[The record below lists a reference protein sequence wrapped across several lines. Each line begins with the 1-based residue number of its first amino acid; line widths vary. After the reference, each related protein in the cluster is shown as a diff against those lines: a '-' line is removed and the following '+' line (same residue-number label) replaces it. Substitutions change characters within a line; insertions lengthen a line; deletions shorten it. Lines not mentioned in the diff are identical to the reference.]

1 MESKNN
7 DKRLEKGDETS
18 AIILM
23 SAMEIISHYG
33 LSGISATKLSALS
46 NVSKSTIFYHFNNIQ
61 EIPKAVLQLIYSSLL
76 KPIEERDDDDDMAS
90 FLDRIGSSFIIQMN
104 ENIKLYKSFFSFYH
118 ESIFHADYRE
128 LMDDFL
134 KTSKRNLAA
143 VIKKLSQT
151 DITDSEAAQT
161 AALIVAALDGIGMH
175 ILLGGDQDEYLA
187 AWQLQVQSICRIT
200 ADKR

>member
-1 MESKNN
+1 MESKSN

-18 AIILM
+18 AVIIM
-23 SAMEIISHYG
+23 SAMEIISQYG

-61 EIPKAVLQLIYSSLL
+61 EIPKAVLQLIFSSLL
-76 KPIEERDDDDDMAS
+76 KPIEEREEDDMAS

-118 ESIFHADYRE
+118 ESMFHADYRE